1 MFPDATD
8 PPPTSDAPVLVARA
22 FQLADARY
30 AGLDIPGYI
39 LLDELGRG
47 GQATV
52 YRACRVGESDARFAV
67 KVLLPDADPD
77 AAREHLARLH
87 READLLRRLDH
98 PRILKPHDV
107 GQTALGQPYLV
118 MDFVNGHVF
127 CPETLAAWLPLDH
140 RVALLL
146 AVARTL
152 AAAHAQGVVHRDLK
166 PSNIIIARDGAPVLL
181 DFGMA
186 ADTNPD
192 LVRQTLTATGRF
204 VGTCFWAA
212 PEQLTSSARITPA
225 ADVYALGV
233 LLHQLVTGGR
243 FPPQV
248 FATLRR
254 LVEPAGLDPHP
265 ASDRSGRHNDTSLL
279 VTEPA
284 LRPILRRCLSR
295 DPADRYPTAAE
306 LADDLDRYLRT
317 PGHRNTR
324 SGPTRRTLLGVGIAA
339 AAALAVVPLTLR
351 TSPFH
356 SFVPGQRR
364 LNGRPVRTLL
374 GDSLEMVFIPPGTSV
389 IGSPRTE
396 VGRVPD
402 ETEQTVTFGRGFYVS
417 AHEISQSTYEHIM
430 GTNPSRFIHPAHPV
444 ERVSWYDANEFCQRL
459 ARQCGLPVR
468 LPTEV
473 EWEYACRAGS
483 RTAFHFGNDPR
494 LLLRHGNSGD
504 LSNTID
510 DLPSR
515 ATFND
520 GYPRTAPVGAFLG
533 NAWHLYDM
541 HGNVWEWTASVY
553 QLDPLAPA
561 PDPAQVPP
569 DFLRYTARGGSWW
582 DTFTSLRSAHRNPL
596 PPYTR
601 TSTLGFRIAL
611 DDVFA
616 D

>member
-1 MFPDATD
+1 MSPDATH
-8 PPPTSDAPVLVARA
+8 PPSTPEVRALVARA

-30 AGLDIPGYI
+30 AGLDIPGYV

-67 KVLLPDADPD
+67 KVLLPDASPD
-77 AAREHLARLH
+77 AAREHLARLY

-118 MDFVNGHVF
+118 MDFVDGHVF
-127 CPETLAAWLPLDH
+127 CPETLAVLPLDH

-146 AVARTL
+146 TVARTL

-186 ADTNPD
+186 ADTDPD
-192 LVRQTLTATGRF
+192 VVRQTLTATGRF

-212 PEQLTSSARITPA
+212 PEQLISSARITPA

-233 LLHQLVTGGR
+233 LLHQLATGGR

-254 LVEPAGLDPHP
+254 LVEPADPDP
-265 ASDRSGRHNDTSLL
+265 QAASDRSGRRNDTALL

-284 LRPILRRCLSR
+284 LLPILRRCLAH

-306 LADDLDRYLRT
+306 LADDLDRYLHT
-317 PGHRNTR
+317 PGHRHAR
-324 SGPTRRTLLGVGIAA
+324 PGPSRRTLLGAGIAA
-339 AAALAVVPLTLR
+339 AAALAAVPLTLR
-351 TSPFH
+351 TSPFR
-356 SFVPGQRR
+356 SFTPTRRR
-364 LNGRPVRTLL
+364 LNGRLVRTLI
-374 GDSLEMVFIPPGTSV
+374 GNSLEMVFIPPGTSV
-389 IGSPRTE
+389 IGSPRNE
-396 VGRVPD
+396 NGRVPD
-402 ETEQTVTFGRGFYVS
+402 ETEQTVTFGRGFYMS
-417 AHEISQSTYEHIM
+417 MHEISQSTYELIM
-430 GTNPSRFIHPAHPV
+430 GTNPARFVHPAHPV
-444 ERVSWYDANEFCQRL
+444 ERVSWYDANKFCQRL
-459 ARQCGLPVR
+459 AQQCGLPVR
-468 LPTEV
+468 LPTEL
-473 EWEYACRAGS
+473 EWEYACRAGT
-483 RTAFHFGNDPR
+483 RTAFHFGNDPS
-494 LLLRHGNSGD
+494 LLLRYGNSGD

-515 ATFND
+515 AAFND
-520 GYPRTAPVGAFLG
+520 GYPRTAPVGAFIG
-533 NAWHLYDM
+533 NAWHLLDM

-561 PDPAQVPP
+561 PDPATVAP
-569 DFLRYTARGGSWW
+569 DLLRYTARGGSWW
-582 DTFTSLRSAHRNPL
+582 DVFTALRCANRNPL
-596 PPYTR
+596 PPDTR

-616 D
+616 E